1 MDAGKLNSRILFY
14 NANQVSDGF
23 GGFTVGFTS
32 SGSVWGHYKQIDGSI
47 DDENGLRQRAITA
60 EVICRKKSVENIS
73 IEDVFRIVSSSGS
86 NYRITNIYDSKY
98 KYFVKIEGVL
108 VDQSI

>member
-60 EVICRKKSVENIS
+60 EVICRKSVENIS
-73 IEDVFRIVSSSGS
+73 IEDVFRIDSSSGS